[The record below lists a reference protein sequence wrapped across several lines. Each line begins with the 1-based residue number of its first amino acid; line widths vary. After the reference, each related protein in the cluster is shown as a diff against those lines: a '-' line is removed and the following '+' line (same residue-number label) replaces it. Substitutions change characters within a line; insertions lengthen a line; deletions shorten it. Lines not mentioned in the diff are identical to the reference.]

1 MRFKKQKRH
10 RKTVRIYTA
19 CFGFREPFKVL
30 CDGTFV
36 HHLVVNNLSPE
47 SSVENTLGASV
58 QLFTTQCV
66 IEELKSLG
74 SSHVESFLAAR
85 KDYKLARC
93 EHEEK
98 ESALNCIMKIIG
110 EKNPEHF
117 FVATQDI
124 DLRKNCR
131 KIPGVP
137 VMFGLRNALF
147 LEQLSAFQREFV
159 KASEE
164 ERLHMTDSEY
174 NLLQKRVKSILNT
187 KVLKDSSTAEDGT
200 GDEDL
205 QGQIPASLVPRKT
218 EAKDKAQFK
227 RKRAKG
233 PNPLSCKKKK
243 TISSSGPNTGKVD
256 KTSSDAKRSRPRT
269 RKRSRKANTSSDGA

>member
-10 RKTVRIYTA
+10 RKTVRYYTA

-36 HHLVVNNLSPE
+36 HHLVANHLSPE
-47 SSVENTLGASV
+47 NSVANTLGASV
-58 QLFTTQCV
+58 QLFTTKCV

-74 SSHVESFLAAR
+74 SSHVESFRAAR

-98 ESALNCIMKIIG
+98 ESALNCIIEIIG
-110 EKNPEHF
+110 ENNPEHF

-124 DLRKNCR
+124 DLRKKCR
-131 KIPGVP
+131 KVPGVP
-137 VMFGLRNALF
+137 VIFGLRNALF
-147 LEQLSAFQREFV
+147 LEQLSSFQREFV

-174 NLLQKRVKSILNT
+174 RLLQKRVKSVLNIEE
-187 KVLKDSSTAEDGT
+187 LKDPAEEGT
-200 GDEDL
+200 GNEDL
-205 QGQIPASLVPRKT
+205 QVKILASRVPRKT
-218 EAKDKAQFK
+218 DAKDKVQFK
-227 RKRAKG
+227 KKRAKG

-243 TISSSGPNTGKVD
+243 TISSLGPNTGKGD
-256 KTSSDAKRSRPRT
+256 MTSSDAKRSRPRK
-269 RKRSRKANTSSDGA
+269 RKRSRKANTSSDTV